1 MSYNQYKG
9 VIHKHLVKDDPCWEN
24 YEMVGTKVQDGKE
37 VPNCV
42 PKKEK
47 DDKPVEKE
55 LPTRFHLQKMIEKF
69 QRAVY
74 GLEDLMIMY
83 GKAGQRDVAKKL
95 RADLDK
101 LKDIYFNI
109 KTLKGQR

>member
-1 MSYNQYKG
+1 MNYNKTELC
-9 VIHKHLVKDDPCWEN
+9 K
-24 YEMVGTKVQDGKE
+24 
-37 VPNCV
+37 NC
-42 PKKEK
+42 KM
-47 DDKPVEKE
+47 PVEKE

-74 GLEDLMIMY
+74 GLEDLMVMY
-83 GKAGQRDVAKKL
+83 GKAGQRDVANKL
-95 RADLDK
+95 RVDLDK

>member
-9 VIHKHLVKDDPCWEN
+9 VINKHLVKDNPCWEN

-47 DDKPVEKE
+47 DDKPVEKRT
-55 LPTRFHLQKMIEKF
+55 PTRFHLQKTIEHF
-69 QRAVY
+69 NAAVY
-74 GLEDLMIMY
+74 QLEDLMVMY
-83 GKAGQRDVAKKL
+83 GKAGKKDIAKKL
-95 RADLDK
+95 RRDVDK
-101 LKDIYFNI
+101 VKEIYFNL
-109 KTLKGQR
+109 KTLKS